1 MVIGE
6 ELTRLTHW
14 EERHRRL
21 LARLV
26 LLILATIAIDLVG
39 TVLDYALERHAKGTE
54 VKSLFDAF
62 FYTTVQVLTISSSLK
77 NPITPG
83 GRVVDIGLE
92 LWGVLAIAGSAGA
105 IASFF
110 QSGDA

>member
-1 MVIGE
+1 VIRE
-6 ELTRLTHW
+6 ELHRLTHW

-21 LARLV
+21 LARLL
-26 LLILATIAIDLVG
+26 LLILATILIDVVG
-39 TVLDYALERHAKGTE
+39 TALDYGFERHAHGTD

-62 FYTTVQVLTISSSLK
+62 FYTTVQLLTISSSLK
-77 NPITPG
+77 NPLTTG
-83 GRVVDIGLE
+83 GKIVDMGLE